1 MKTQVEIIHPE
12 DTYDL
17 RHRVLRPHQPIADCQ
32 YPGDFTGT
40 TFHLGI
46 KGSETFVCIG
56 SFFLEKHMDFQD
68 DTQIRLRGMATDPLL
83 KGKGFGRTLIQAA
96 EEILL
101 QRSAPFIW
109 CYAREK
115 AFDFY
120 TKVGFKFHGPFFELP
135 GIGRHK
141 VMFKHLKN
149 SI

>member
-1 MKTQVEIIHPE
+1 VKQQVEIIRPE

-17 RHRVLRPHQPIADCQ
+17 RHRVLRPHQPIADCH

-40 TFHLGI
+40 TFHLGVRNS
-46 KGSETFVCIG
+46 GTLVSIG
-56 SFFLEKHMDFQD
+56 SFYLEKHLDFNQ

-83 KGKGFGRTLIQAA
+83 NGKGFGR
-96 EEILL
+96 LL
-101 QRSAPFIW
+101 MVEADKICAQRSAPFIW

-120 TKVGFKFHGPFFELP
+120 TRVGFKFHGPFFELP

-141 VMFKHLKN
+141 VMFKHL
-149 SI
+149 

>member
-1 MKTQVEIIHPE
+1 MKTHVEIIRPE
-12 DTYDL
+12 ETYDL
-17 RHRVLRPHQPIADCQ
+17 RHRVLRPNQTIAECQ

-46 KGSETFVCIG
+46 KSPEGFACVG
-56 SFFLEKHMDFQD
+56 SFYLEKHTDFED
-68 DTQIRLRGMATDPLL
+68 ATQVRLRGMATDPTL
-83 KGKGFGRTLIQAA
+83 KGKGLGKSLIQEA
-96 EEILL
+96 EKILL
-101 QRSAPFIW
+101 QRSAPFLW

-115 AFDFY
+115 SFDFY

-141 VMFKHLKN
+141 VMFKHLTN